1 MVDHDATAK
10 MTTTPT
16 EAIVYD
22 KDGDL
27 TLCVGFTETFYQ
39 VCPQSLR
46 RSSPVFG
53 RMLFG
58 KFAESRPTV
67 GQWVVDL
74 PDDDNEAMEIFLGM
88 VHSRFEMV
96 PNTLSIAKLY
106 ALLTLTNKYDATA
119 LVRPWARSWIDAVK
133 KGETWDYR
141 LLGIAWEVGDDYL
154 FREMVWLMVWNSVVG
169 SDGWLRF
176 GSKQQLLSVD
186 MPIEP
191 GNDVG
196 IDPYS
201 LEHFIYLRPTGT
213 IETIEAAR
221 KSMVEAALK
230 PR

>member
-1 MVDHDATAK
+1 MLFNHPSSELDFPEFNMVEHDATAK
-10 MTTTPT
+10 MTTIPT
-16 EAIVYD
+16 EARVYD

-27 TLCVGFTETFYQ
+27 TLCVGLTETFYQ

-133 KGETWDYR
+133 GETWDYR
-141 LLGIAWEVGDDYL
+141 LLGIAWELGDDYL
-154 FREMVWLMVWNSVVG
+154 FREMVWLMLWHSVVG
-169 SDGWLRF
+169 L
-176 GSKQQLLSVD
+176 
-186 MPIEP
+186 M
-191 GNDVG
+191 VG
-196 IDPYS
+196 CGLAQSNNYS
-201 LEHFIYLRPTGT
+201 AWTCPSNQAAVTLESIHTHSST
-213 IETIEAAR
+213 SST
-221 KSMVEAALK
+221 
-230 PR
+230 